1 MIFEKTNF
9 HQLVIIKP
17 ELNQDVRGIFSR
29 TFCKEEFEENGLDS
43 NIAQCNTSFN
53 NKKGTLRGMH
63 YQIHPH
69 EEIKLVRCTR
79 GSMFDVVI
87 DLRKNSNTYKLW
99 FGITLSANNRFAL
112 YIPKGF
118 AHGFVTLEDNTEV
131 LHQMS
136 DFFQP
141 NSAKGVRW
149 NDESFKID
157 WPVDVSIISNKDKS
171 YSNFEE

>member
-69 EEIKLVRCTR
+69 EEIKL
-79 GSMFDVVI
+79 
-87 DLRKNSNTYKLW
+87 
-99 FGITLSANNRFAL
+99 
-112 YIPKGF
+112 
-118 AHGFVTLEDNTEV
+118 
-131 LHQMS
+131 
-136 DFFQP
+136 
-141 NSAKGVRW
+141 
-149 NDESFKID
+149 
-157 WPVDVSIISNKDKS
+157 
-171 YSNFEE
+171 

>member
-17 ELNQDVRGIFSR
+17 ELNEDIRGIFSR

-87 DLRKNSNTYKLW
+87 DLRKNSSTYKLW

-131 LHQMS
+131 LYQMS

-157 WPVDVSIISNKDKS
+157 WPVDISIISNKDKS

>member
-131 LHQMS
+131 LYQMS

>member
-17 ELNQDVRGIFSR
+17 ELNEDIRGIFSR
-29 TFCKEEFEENGLDS
+29 TFCKEEFEENGLDT
-43 NIAQCNTSFN
+43 NITQCNTSFN

-87 DLRKNSNTYKLW
+87 DLRKNSSTYKLW

-131 LHQMS
+131 LYQMS

-157 WPVDVSIISNKDKS
+157 WPVDISIISI
-171 YSNFEE
+171 SNQPSV